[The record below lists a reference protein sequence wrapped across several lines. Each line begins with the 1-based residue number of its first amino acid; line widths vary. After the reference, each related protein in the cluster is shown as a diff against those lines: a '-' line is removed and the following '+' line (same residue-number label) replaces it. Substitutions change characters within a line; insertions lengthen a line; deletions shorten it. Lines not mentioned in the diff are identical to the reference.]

1 MALIQCHECS
11 KEVSDEALACP
22 HCGAPKADA
31 QPSKKKPKREPI
43 SLEDWEG
50 RGLSWVVFYPG
61 TVWLVKK
68 HLRGFLK

>member
-11 KEVSDEALACP
+11 KEVSDEALAACP

-50 RGLSWVVFYPG
+50 RGGGLLTSCG
-61 TVWLVKK
+61 DTAKK
-68 HLRGFLK
+68 EK

>member
-11 KEVSDEALACP
+11 KEISDEALACP

-50 RGLSWVVFYPG
+50 RGGGLLTSCG
-61 TVWLVKK
+61 DTEEKEK
-68 HLRGFLK
+68 